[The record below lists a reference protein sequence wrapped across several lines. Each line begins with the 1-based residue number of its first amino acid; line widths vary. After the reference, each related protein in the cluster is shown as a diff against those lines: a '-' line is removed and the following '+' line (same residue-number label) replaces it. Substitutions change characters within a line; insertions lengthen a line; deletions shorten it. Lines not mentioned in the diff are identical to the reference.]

1 MPKTLR
7 VLMVEPHEA
16 PHELLITD
24 QLDDLQETVGGLIE
38 VIGNGDGTLL
48 ICNDIAVQAAVAVHA
63 VQLCFV
69 IAGPFFVVGADGENF
84 RFLTDAEM
92 QKYMQ
97 RFGEIEDIS
106 PEEVQMH
113 TGLTFYFW

>member
-48 ICNDIAVQAAVAVHA
+48 ICNDEAK
-63 VQLCFV
+63 LN
-69 IAGPFFVVGADGENF
+69 GMDGNGRLHGVSLPV
-84 RFLTDAEM
+84 RFLSWAQTVKTSVFSPTRKCRNICSVSERLRIFPRR
-92 QKYMQ
+92 KY
-97 RFGEIEDIS
+97 RCIRD
-106 PEEVQMH
+106 
-113 TGLTFYFW
+113 